1 MSKWIL
7 SRPDW
12 KSALSKTGDD
22 VPLDSPELKTYPG
35 RVAALAA
42 MERRAKEGQRYIATT
57 VRLAELSLNC
67 GDDCFE
73 SDIPF

>member
-22 VPLDSPELKTYPG
+22 VPLDSPELKTYQG

-57 VRLAELSLNC
+57 VRLAELSLKC

>member
-12 KSALSKTGDD
+12 RAAKSKSGED
-22 VPLDSPELKTYPG
+22 VPLDSPLVQSYSG

-42 MERRAKEGQRYIATT
+42 MERCAKEGQRYIATT
-57 VRLAELSLNC
+57 VNLAKLSAKC
-67 GDDCFE
+67 GDDAFE
-73 SDIPF
+73 DDIPF